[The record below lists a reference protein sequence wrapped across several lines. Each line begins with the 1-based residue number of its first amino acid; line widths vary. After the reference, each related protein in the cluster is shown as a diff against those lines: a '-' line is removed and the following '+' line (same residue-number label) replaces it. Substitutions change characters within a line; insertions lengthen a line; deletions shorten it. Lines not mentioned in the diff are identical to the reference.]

1 MLITRRRLG
10 HRDHITIEV
19 CRMKVAQAIS
29 RALVSEGVTLA
40 AGIAGQSIF
49 PVIDA
54 IGDCDEI
61 SLMYARQE
69 RVAFDI
75 CDGFARA
82 SGRPGVVFTDAGPAA
97 ANLMGG
103 IVNSWGDSVPVLFL
117 AGHNDRSKIASK
129 YTKEIPFLDIFG
141 PVSKWSAMI
150 DDPSKVAEVLRRAFM
165 HMRTGRPGPVA
176 LGVPLD
182 VAQMEVGNFE
192 YVPVS
197 PRPRIRSGAD
207 PDAVDAAVDL
217 IAAAE
222 RPYVYVG
229 AGVLFSEAT
238 EELVQFAELLTL
250 PVATTLNGKSAFP
263 ENHALALGIGGFGR
277 ASYGSLPATTL
288 AESADVILTVGCG
301 FKHHATLVR
310 PNERT
315 KHVQVDVDPVEMN
328 RDHVADVAILGD
340 AKIVLRQM
348 NDAASARLAAARRTP
363 VAQRLQ
369 QIKELNARWETACT
383 PLLQSEDVPINPFRV
398 THEFAKLVDPADCI
412 VLHDAGT
419 VRGTT
424 SQHYVATRPRSF
436 LGFGVQSA
444 MGWSLGAALGAKKAW
459 PDKLVTAFIGEEAF
473 NETAMDIETSIRNE
487 APVLIVV
494 KNNRKIPDQDG
505 GKSKKLAVARFRK
518 GVDICALA
526 TALGAKA
533 YHVEQPGD
541 ISKTLSMAI
550 ADVRGGRTA
559 VVEVMT
565 ARMNA
570 SLHYLWDPNAKKG
583 RGEALG

>member
-1 MLITRRRLG
+1 
-10 HRDHITIEV
+10 
-19 CRMKVAQAIS
+19 MKVAQAIS

-54 IGDCDEI
+54 IGDCPEI

-82 SGRPGVVFTDAGPAA
+82 SGNPAVVFTDAGPAA

-103 IVNSWGDSVPVLFL
+103 IVNSWGDSIPVLFL
-117 AGHNDRSKIASK
+117 AGHNDRTQIASK
-129 YTKEIPFLDIFG
+129 FTKEIPFLEIFG

-150 DDPSKVAEVLRRAFM
+150 DDPSKVAETLRRAFM

-197 PRPRIRSGAD
+197 PRPRVRSGAD
-207 PDAVDAAVDL
+207 PAAVEDAVEM
-217 IAAAE
+217 IAAAQN
-222 RPYVYVG
+222 PYVYVG
-229 AGVLFSEAT
+229 AGVLFSEAS
-238 EELVQFAELLTL
+238 EELVRFAELLTL
-250 PVATTLNGKSAFP
+250 PVATTLNGKGAFP
-263 ENHALALGIGGFGR
+263 ENHPLALGIGGFGR
-277 ASYGSLPATTL
+277 ASYSSLPATVT
-288 AESADVILTVGCG
+288 AENADVILTIGCG
-301 FKHHATLVR
+301 FKQHATTVR
-310 PNERT
+310 PSQRT
-315 KHVQVDVDPVEMN
+315 KHIQIDVDPIEIN
-328 RDHVADVAILGD
+328 RDHVADIAILSD
-340 AKIVLRQM
+340 AKVALGQLIETVRSKLP
-348 NDAASARLAAARRTP
+348 ASRLASVPSRVAA
-363 VAQRLQ
+363 V
-369 QIKELNARWETACT
+369 KELNRRWMTVCE
-383 PLLQSEDVPINPFRV
+383 PLLASDEKPINPFRV
-398 THEFAKLVDPADCI
+398 THEFMKLVDPAQTV

-424 SQHYVATRPRSF
+424 SQHYVAPKPRSF

-444 MGWSLGAALGAKKAW
+444 MGWSLGAALGAKKAH
-459 PDKLVTAFIGEEAF
+459 PDKLVTAFIGEEAL
-473 NETAMDIETSIRNE
+473 NETAMDIETSVRNN
-487 APVLIVV
+487 APILLVV

-505 GKSKKLAVARFRK
+505 GKSKKLAVARFRQ
-518 GVDICALA
+518 GVDICGLA

-533 YHVEQPGD
+533 YRVENPGD
-541 ISKTLSMAI
+541 IAGTLSKAI
-550 ADVRGGRTA
+550 ADVRGGQTA

-565 ARMNA
+565 IRINA
-570 SLHYLWDPNAKKG
+570 SLHHLWDSNVKK
-583 RGEALG
+583 RAGEALG

>member
-1 MLITRRRLG
+1 
-10 HRDHITIEV
+10 
-19 CRMKVAQAIS
+19 MKVAQAMS

-54 IGDCDEI
+54 IGDCPEI

-82 SGRPGVVFTDAGPAA
+82 SGKPAVVFTDAGPAA

-103 IVNSWGDSVPVLFL
+103 IVNSWGDSVSVLFL
-117 AGHNDRSKIASK
+117 AGHNERTRTASK
-129 YTKEIPFLDIFG
+129 YTKEIPFLDLFG
-141 PVSKWSAMI
+141 PVSKWSAI
-150 DDPSKVAEVLRRAFM
+150 VDDPSKVAEILRRAFM
-165 HMRTGRPGPVA
+165 HMNTGRPGPVA

-197 PRPRIRSGAD
+197 TRPRVRSGAD
-207 PDAVDAAVDL
+207 PDAVAAAVDL
-217 IAAAE
+217 IAGAE
-222 RPYVYVG
+222 RPYAYAG
-229 AGVLFSEAT
+229 AGILFAEAS
-238 EELVQFAELLTL
+238 EELVRLAELLTL

-263 ENHALALGIGGFGR
+263 ENHPLALGIGGFGR
-277 ASYGSLPATTL
+277 ASYSSLPATVL
-288 AESADVILTVGCG
+288 AESADVILTIGCG
-301 FKHHATLVR
+301 FKQHATLVR
-310 PNERT
+310 PGERV
-315 KHVQVDVDPVEMN
+315 KHIQVDVDPAEVN

-340 AKIVLRQM
+340 AKVVLRQM
-348 NDAASARLAAARRTP
+348 TEAAKVRLVPARLAPVDRR
-363 VAQRLQ
+363 L
-369 QIKELNARWETACT
+369 KEVRELHARWASVCEPLMTSDET
-383 PLLQSEDVPINPFRV
+383 PINPFRV
-398 THEFAKLVDPADCI
+398 TREFMQLVDPAETI

-424 SQHYVATRPRSF
+424 SQHYVAPVPRSF

-444 MGWSLGAALGAKKAW
+444 MGWSLGAALGAKKAR
-459 PDKLVTAFIGEEAF
+459 PDKLVCAFIGEEAF

-494 KNNRKIPDQDG
+494 KNNRRIVDQDG

-533 YHVEQPGD
+533 YHVDKPGEIAD
-541 ISKTLSMAI
+541 TLAKAI
-550 ADVRGGRTA
+550 ADVRGGQTA

-565 ARMNA
+565 VRING
-570 SLHYLWDPNAKKG
+570 SLHHLWDPNARKG

>member
-1 MLITRRRLG
+1 MN
-10 HRDHITIEV
+10 
-19 CRMKVAQAIS
+19 VAQAIS
-29 RALVSEGVTLA
+29 RALVSEGITLA
-40 AGIAGQSIF
+40 AGIAGQSIW

-54 IGDCDEI
+54 IAGCEEV

-82 SGRPGVVFTDAGPAA
+82 SGNPAVVFTDAGPAA

-117 AGHNDRSKIASK
+117 AGHNDRTKIASK
-129 YTKEIPFLDIFG
+129 FTKEIPFLEIFG

-150 DDPSKVAEVLRRAFM
+150 DDPSKVSETLRRAFM

-182 VAQMEVGNFE
+182 VAQMDVGNFE
-192 YVPVS
+192 YLPVS
-197 PRPRIRSGAD
+197 PRPRVRGGGD
-207 PDAVDAAVDL
+207 PAA
-217 IAAAE
+217 IAIAIDMISNAE

-229 AGVLFSEAT
+229 AGVLFSEAS
-238 EELVQFAELLTL
+238 EQLVCFAELLTL

-263 ENHALALGIGGFGR
+263 ENHRLALGIGGFGR
-277 ASYGSLPATTL
+277 ASYSSLPATVT
-288 AESADVILTVGCG
+288 AESADVILTIGCG
-301 FKHHATLVR
+301 FKQHATVVR
-310 PNERT
+310 PSLHTR
-315 KHVQVDVDPVEMN
+315 HIQVDVDPVEVN
-328 RDHVADVAILGD
+328 RDHIADVAILGD
-340 AKIVLRQM
+340 AKVVLQQM
-348 NDAASARLAAARRTP
+348 TEIARSRLPAARLAPVETRIKAIGELHRRWMT
-363 VAQRLQ
+363 VC
-369 QIKELNARWETACT
+369 E
-383 PLLQSEDVPINPFRV
+383 PLLKSEDTPINPFRV
-398 THEFAKLVDPADCI
+398 THEFARLVDPAETI

-424 SQHYVATRPRSF
+424 SQHYVAPCPRSF

-444 MGWSLGAALGAKKAW
+444 MGWSIGAAMGAKKAH
-459 PDKLVTAFIGEEAF
+459 PSKLVAAFIGEEAL
-473 NETAMDIETSIRNE
+473 NETAMDIETSVRNN
-487 APVLIVV
+487 APILVVV

-505 GKSKKLAVARFRK
+505 GKSKKLAVARFWQ

-526 TALGAKA
+526 GALGAKA
-533 YHVEQPGD
+533 YRVEKPGD
-541 ISKTLSMAI
+541 LAATLSAAI

-565 ARMNA
+565 VRING
-570 SLHYLWDPNAKKG
+570 SLHHLWDANAKKG
-583 RGEALG
+583 SGVALG